1 MKEVKE
7 NKSVDLD
14 NLFIVVIIRTDLKD
28 KYMRRFILNSIN
40 QR

>member
-14 NLFIVVIIRTDLKD
+14 NLLIVVIIRTDLKD